1 MKETALNT
9 AKEIGD
15 EGVRRTS
22 ESPISIASTE
32 VKEKVQRR
40 RFTEAYKQRIFEK
53 VNQLRQEGGGKI
65 GEFVRKEGLYYSTVQ
80 KWEKSILSDKSN
92 SKKTNSEKQE
102 LQNKVSELEKS
113 LKKTNKKLKKA
124 EMIIE
129 IQKKISILMENPLN
143 K

>member
-15 EGVRRTS
+15 EGARRAS
-22 ESPISIASTE
+22 ESPISFASTE
-32 VKEKVQRR
+32 VKEKVHRR
-40 RFTEAYKQRIFEK
+40 RFTEAYKQRILEN

-102 LQNKVSELEKS
+102 LQNKVSELEKR

-129 IQKKISILMENPLN
+129 IQKKISILMENPLD